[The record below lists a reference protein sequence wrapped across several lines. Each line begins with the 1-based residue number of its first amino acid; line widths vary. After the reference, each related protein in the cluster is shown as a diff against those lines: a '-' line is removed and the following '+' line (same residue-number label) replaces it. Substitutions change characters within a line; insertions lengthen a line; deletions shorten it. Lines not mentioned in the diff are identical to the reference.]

1 MSSRE
6 DFKSFIP
13 ASKKIPELTLKAV
26 LVGAI
31 LAVILGAANAY
42 LGLYAGMTV
51 SAVIP
56 GAVMAFAFLK
66 PFKGTIL
73 EVNIGMMGAAAGEAL
88 AAGVI
93 FTIPA
98 LVLLG
103 TWTEIRYLET
113 TIIALL
119 GGLLGI
125 LWMIPLRRALI
136 IKTDLPFPEGVA
148 VAAVLTTTVGGE
160 EASTEKDA
168 SSGSGVSGIWLIV
181 GVLVAAIFKFGQ
193 VGLNALSGAVHS
205 ITSIGKYDIGGG
217 EKDAVIYGGV
227 AASPALLGVGWIIGP
242 RISSFVFVGGLI
254 GWVILAPLIALATGL
269 PDPAVLAHVDPA
281 MTETQ
286 IQFAIQTQITD
297 ALSLG
302 NGNWDSGRLIWGF
315 HEIWGSYIRYIGVGA
330 MVVGGLFT
338 IFKLRSNLAEGLREA
353 ITGIKG
359 GSVKA
364 KKRTDQDL
372 NFKFVFLAIGALTIP
387 IFLLYG
393 YISNEWAVSG
403 VMAIF
408 AILFAFIASAI
419 AGYMAG
425 LLGSSNNPISGVTVS
440 VLLITSLILLGFGLS
455 GNVEAYGV
463 AILVAAVICCAAA
476 ISGDVL
482 QSMTCG
488 QMIGATPRNQQIA
501 EVIGVLAAAPILA
514 LVVQA
519 LDQAYRIGSTQLP
532 APQAFLM
539 SGIVEGVLGGGMVWP
554 FVLAG
559 AILAFVLILID
570 LPVLPVAIGIYLPFT
585 LSVPIFCGGIVRH
598 ITNKFIERKYGSSEE
613 EEISDWELAIK
624 QTDVKPKEKIIR
636 TGLLLTAGLIA
647 GEALMGVTVAFLII
661 AKINLSVF
669 TYAPI
674 LPSLLIWVFI
684 GALLAYIP
692 LREMFAKT
700 KK

>member
-1 MSSRE
+1 MSRE

-13 ASKKIPELTLKAV
+13 ADKKIPELTIKAM
-26 LVGAI
+26 LVGAV

-98 LVLLG
+98 LVILG
-103 TWTEIRYLET
+103 TWTEIHYFET

-119 GGLLGI
+119 GGILGV

-136 IKTDLPFPEGVA
+136 TKTDLPFPEGVA

-160 EASTEKDA
+160 TATEEKSA
-168 SSGSGVSGIWLIV
+168 GSIWLVI
-181 GVLVAAIFKFGQ
+181 GVAVAGLFKFAQ
-193 VGLNALSGAVHS
+193 VGLNSLAGQVHGL
-205 ITSIGKYDIGGG
+205 INIGKYNIGGG
-217 EKDAVIYGGV
+217 EKNAVLYGGI
-227 AASPALLGVGWIIGP
+227 ATSPALLGVGWIIGP
-242 RISSFVFVGGLI
+242 KIAAFVFVGGLI

-269 PDPAVLAHVDPA
+269 PTPD
-281 MTETQ
+281 
-286 IQFAIQTQITD
+286 
-297 ALSLG
+297 LG
-302 NGNWDSGRLIWGF
+302 NPEIYKDVMGLGAGNLDLGTQIWGF
-315 HEIWGSYIRYIGVGA
+315 FSIWGNYIRYIGVGA
-330 MVVGGLFT
+330 MVVGGLYT
-338 IFKLRSNLAEGLREA
+338 IFKLRSNLSE
-353 ITGIKG
+353 GIKEAVAGIKSG
-359 GSVKA
+359 GATVR
-364 KKRTDQDL
+364 KRTDQDL
-372 NFKFVFLAIGALTIP
+372 NIKYVFLAIGALTIP
-387 IFLLYG
+387 VFLLYS
-393 YISNEWAVSG
+393 YISNEWVVSG
-403 VMAIF
+403 VMAVF

-455 GNVEAYGV
+455 GNVGAYGI
-463 AILVAAVICCAAA
+463 AILIAAIICCAAA

-501 EVIGVLAAAPILA
+501 EIVGVLAAAPILA
-514 LVVQA
+514 LVVSA
-519 LDQAYRIGSTQLP
+519 LNQAYKIGSTNLP

-539 SGIVEGVLGGGMVWP
+539 SGIVKGVLGGGMVWP

-559 AILAFVLILID
+559 AVLAFVLILIE

-585 LSVPIFCGGIVRH
+585 LSIPIFFGGIVRY
-598 ITNKFIERKYGSSEE
+598 ITNKVIAKRYGSAEE
-613 EEISDWELAIK
+613 EGISDWELAIK
-624 QTDVKPKEKIIR
+624 QTDVQPKEKIIR

-647 GEALMGVTVAFLII
+647 GEALMGVIVAFLII
-661 AKINLSVF
+661 GGINLSLF
-669 TYAPI
+669 SFPPI
-674 LPSLLIWVFI
+674 LPSLLIFLFV
-684 GALLAYIP
+684 AVLLAYIP
-692 LREMFAKT
+692 LREIFAKD
-700 KK
+700 KKE

>member
-13 ASKKIPELTLKAV
+13 AEKKIPELTIKAV
-26 LVGAI
+26 IVGAI

-56 GAVMAFAFLK
+56 GAVMAFAFLR

-73 EVNIGMMGAAAGEAL
+73 EVNLGMMGAAAGEAL

-103 TWTEIRYLET
+103 TWTEVHYVET
-113 TIIALL
+113 TLIALFGGML
-119 GGLLGI
+119 GV
-125 LWMIPLRRALI
+125 LWMVPLRRALI

-160 EASTEKDA
+160 TAQTGKKT
-168 SSGSGVSGIWLIV
+168 GGGVGGIWLIL
-181 GVLVAAIFKFGQ
+181 GVTVSAVFKFGQ
-193 VGLNALSGAVHS
+193 VGLKIFGGAIHGIVD
-205 ITSIGKYDIGGG
+205 IGKFNLGNG
-217 EKDAVIYGGV
+217 EKSGVFYGGV
-227 AASPALLGVGWIIGP
+227 ATSPALLGVGWIIGP
-242 RISSFVFVGGLI
+242 KIATFVFVGGLI
-254 GWVILAPLIALATGL
+254 GWVILAPLIALAAGL
-269 PDPAVLAHVDPA
+269 PVPVSPND
-281 MTETQ
+281 
-286 IQFAIQTQITD
+286 ITD
-297 ALSLG
+297 ALAFGFG
-302 NGNWDSGRLIWGF
+302 NANVGYQIWGF
-315 HEIWGSYIRYIGVGA
+315 YAIWGNYIRYIGVGA
-330 MVVGGLFT
+330 MVVGGLYT
-338 IFKLRSNLAEGLREA
+338 IFRLRSNLAS
-353 ITGIKG
+353 GIKEAVAGIRG
-359 GSVKA
+359 GQVVV
-364 KKRTDQDL
+364 KKRTDTDL
-372 NFKFVFLAIGALTIP
+372 NIRFVFLMIGALTIP
-387 IFLLYG
+387 VFLIYAW
-393 YISNEWAVSG
+393 ISSLWVVSA
-403 VMAIF
+403 VMAVF

-455 GNVEAYGV
+455 GNLQAEGI
-463 AILVAAVICCAAA
+463 AILIAAVICCAAA

-488 QMIGATPRNQQIA
+488 QMVGATPRNQQIA
-501 EVIGVLAAAPILA
+501 EIIGVAAAAPILA

-519 LDQAYRIGSTQLP
+519 LDKAYRIGSTNLP

-539 SGIVEGVLGGGMVWP
+539 KGIVQGVLGGQMVWP
-554 FVLAG
+554 FVVAG
-559 AILAFVLILID
+559 AVLAFVLILIN

-585 LSVPIFCGGIVRH
+585 LSTPIFAGGIVRYV
-598 ITNKFIERKYGSSEE
+598 TNRAIAKKYGSAEE

-624 QTDVKPKEKIIR
+624 QTDVAPKEKIIR

-647 GEALMGVTVAFLII
+647 GEALMGVIVAFLII
-661 AKINLSVF
+661 GGLSFSVF
-669 TYAPI
+669 TYPPI
-674 LPSLLIWVFI
+674 WPSILVWVFI
-684 GALLAYIP
+684 AVLLAYIP
-692 LREMFAKT
+692 LREIYAKD
-700 KK
+700 KD

>member
-13 ASKKIPELTLKAV
+13 AKKIIPELTIKAV

-88 AAGVI
+88 AAGII

-103 TWTEIRYLET
+103 TWTEIHYLET
-113 TIIALL
+113 TLIALL
-119 GGLLGI
+119 GGMLGVF
-125 LWMIPLRRALI
+125 WMIPLRRALI

-148 VAAVLTTTVGGE
+148 VAAVLTTTVGDGSAKDDGGS
-160 EASTEKDA
+160 ASA
-168 SSGSGVSGIWLIV
+168 IWLVV
-181 GVLVAAIFKFGQ
+181 GVFAAGLFKFGQ
-193 VGLNALSGAVHS
+193 VALKAFSGAVHG
-205 ITSIGKYDIGGG
+205 IIDIGKFDIGTG
-217 EKDAVIYGGV
+217 EKSGIFYGGV
-227 AASPALLGVGWIIGP
+227 ATSPALLGVGWIIGP
-242 RISSFVFVGGLI
+242 KISSFVFVGGLI

-269 PDPAVLAHVDPA
+269 PMPVEANEIA
-281 MTETQ
+281 
-286 IQFAIQTQITD
+286 D
-297 ALSLG
+297 ALAFG
-302 NGNWDSGRLIWGF
+302 NGNFDLGSQIWGF
-315 HEIWGSYIRYIGVGA
+315 FQIWGRYIRYIGVGA
-330 MVVGGLFT
+330 MVVGGLWT
-338 IFKLRSNLAEGLREA
+338 IWILRNNLAVGIKEA
-353 ITGIKG
+353 IAGIKG
-359 GSVKA
+359 GQLEA
-364 KKRTDQDL
+364 KKRTDEDI
-372 NFKFVFLAIGALTIP
+372 NFKFVFLMIGALTIP
-387 IFLLYG
+387 IFILYV
-393 YISNEWAVSG
+393 YMSDMWAVSAI
-403 VMAIF
+403 MAVF
-408 AILFAFIASAI
+408 AILFAFVASAI

-455 GNVEAYGV
+455 GNVGAYGI
-463 AILVAAVICCAAA
+463 AILIAAVICCAAA

-488 QMIGATPRNQQIA
+488 QMIGATPKNQQIA
-501 EVIGVLAAAPILA
+501 EIIGILAAAPILA

-519 LDQAYRIGSTQLP
+519 LDQAYKIGSTNLP

-539 SGIVEGVLGGGMVWP
+539 AGIVQGVLGGDMVWP
-554 FVLAG
+554 FVVAG
-559 AILAFVLILID
+559 MVLAFVLILID

-585 LSVPIFCGGIVRH
+585 LVIPIFGGGIIRS
-598 ITNKFIERKYGSSEE
+598 ITNKVVEKKYGSSGDEE
-613 EEISDWELAIK
+613 VSDWELAIK

-636 TGLLLTAGLIA
+636 SGLLLTAGLIA
-647 GEALMGVTVAFLII
+647 GEALMGVIVAFLII
-661 AKINLSVF
+661 GGIDFAIFDYPPV
-669 TYAPI
+669 
-674 LPSLLIWVFI
+674 LPGVIIFLFI
-684 GALLAYIP
+684 ALLLAYIP
-692 LREMFAKT
+692 LREMFAKEE
-700 KK
+700 

>member
-1 MSSRE
+1 MSRE

-13 ASKKIPELTLKAV
+13 STKKIPELTIKAM

-31 LAVILGAANAY
+31 LAIILGAANAY

-98 LVLLG
+98 LVILG
-103 TWTEIRYLET
+103 TWTEIQYFET

-119 GGLLGI
+119 GGILGV

-160 EASTEKDA
+160 TAATEQKSA
-168 SSGSGVSGIWLIV
+168 SGIWLII
-181 GVLVAAIFKFGQ
+181 GVAVAGLFKFAQ
-193 VGLNALSGAVHS
+193 VGLKALAGQIHGL
-205 ITSIGKYDIGGG
+205 INIGKYNIGGG
-217 EKDAVIYGGV
+217 EKDAVLYGGV
-227 AASPALLGVGWIIGP
+227 ATSPALLGVGWIIGP
-242 RISSFVFVGGLI
+242 RIASFVFVGGLI

-269 PDPAVLAHVDPA
+269 PSPD
-281 MTETQ
+281 
-286 IQFAIQTQITD
+286 
-297 ALSLG
+297 LG
-302 NGNWDSGRLIWGF
+302 NTEIYKDVLGLGAGNLELGTKIWGF
-315 HEIWGSYIRYIGVGA
+315 FSIWGSYIRYIGVGA
-330 MVVGGLFT
+330 MVVGGLYT
-338 IFKLRSNLAEGLREA
+338 IFKLRSNLSEGIKEA
-353 ITGIKG
+353 IIGLKSG
-359 GSVKA
+359 GASV

-387 IFLLYG
+387 VFLIYG
-393 YISNEWAVSG
+393 YISSEWVISG

-455 GNVEAYGV
+455 GNIGAYGI
-463 AILVAAVICCAAA
+463 AILIAAIICCAAA

-501 EVIGVLAAAPILA
+501 EIVGVLAAAPILA
-514 LVVQA
+514 LVVSA
-519 LDQAYRIGSTQLP
+519 LNQAYKIGSTNLP
-532 APQAFLM
+532 APQSFLM
-539 SGIVEGVLGGGMVWP
+539 SGIVKGVLGGGMVWP

-559 AILAFVLILID
+559 AVLAFVLILIE

-585 LSVPIFCGGIVRH
+585 LSVPIFFGGIVRH
-598 ITNKFIERKYGSSEE
+598 VTNKFITKKYGSAEE

-636 TGLLLTAGLIA
+636 SGLLLTAGLIA
-647 GEALMGVTVAFLII
+647 GEALMGVIVAFLII
-661 AKINLSVF
+661 GGIEPYVF
-669 TYAPI
+669 DFPPI
-674 LPSLLIWVFI
+674 LPSILIFLFV
-684 GALLAYIP
+684 AVLLAYIP
-692 LREMFAKT
+692 LREIFAND
-700 KK
+700 KKE